1 MCGSTTLL
9 VGVPLSFFFR
19 QIRSEM
25 CTHAGVC
32 FISLRYALGHT
43 CISVPVRGCIT
54 LALGPPS
61 GLFLLAASL
70 SFLSFREGFFACR
83 PVTS

>member
-1 MCGSTTLL
+1 
-9 VGVPLSFFFR
+9 
-19 QIRSEM
+19 M

-70 SFLSFREGFFACR
+70 LFFRLERGSSR
-83 PVTS
+83 VGQ